1 MISNHFY
8 FSIYYLFSQ
17 FYLILLIF
25 IVIYLIHFFKHME
38 QNSQISSN
46 DSSDEIIDLKSQN
59 IQINID
65 KSEEPKEEK
74 IEETKKE
81 IGNNL
86 IINICG
92 KKKILGISDTLPLL
106 IFIILLITILYILF
120 IISTKEFYHF
130 LLFIFIGIFYFFTI
144 YYMICGFLIEPGI
157 IPRNHPNFQKEKD
170 DLKKEIKN
178 ELIKELNEEK
188 KEINLQNNNN
198 KNEKEDVIKSDNDNN
213 NNNNELEN
221 EKDYDKLTEEI
232 IPSIFTERKCRT
244 CNIFRPPKSSH
255 CRYCD
260 NCVLNFD
267 HHCYYIANC
276 VGFRNHKVFY
286 LFLLNGTILGI
297 LLTTMTIYHIIYIY
311 FFSGYPIWMKMYE
324 GNSILMIF
332 SIGLILI
339 SFLYICIGSRNLIT
353 LIPCFIGLIFIIFLF
368 YNYIDNVPKYINPFT
383 SLISIGIL
391 PLTIFSSGTF
401 IFQTN
406 QIMNGYTVKQSNSIK
421 HEFVENLIHKHKNI
435 SNKYF
440 RKISLSEKISN
451 WINFFKINRDESLI
465 NN

>member
-1 MISNHFY
+1 
-8 FSIYYLFSQ
+8 
-17 FYLILLIF
+17 
-25 IVIYLIHFFKHME
+25 ME
-38 QNSQISSN
+38 QNSQITTN
-46 DSSDEIIDLKSQN
+46 DSSYEILDLKSKN
-59 IQINID
+59 ITLNID
-65 KSEEPKEEK
+65 KSEELKNEKRKESNN
-74 IEETKKE
+74 E
-81 IGNNL
+81 IGKNI
-86 IINICG
+86 IINIFG
-92 KKKILGISDTLPLL
+92 KKKVLGIVETLPLL
-106 IFIILLITILYILF
+106 IFIIISITILYISF
-120 IISTKEFYHF
+120 IISLKEFYHF
-130 LLFIFIGIFYFFTI
+130 SFFIFAGILYFLTI
-144 YYMICGFLIEPGI
+144 YYMISCFLIEPGI
-157 IPRNHPNFQKEKD
+157 IPRNHPNFQMEKD
-170 DLKKEIKN
+170 NLKKEIKK
-178 ELIKELNEEK
+178 ELIKESNEEK
-188 KEINLQNNNN
+188 KEINLKKKNNKIENNEIIQVENN
-198 KNEKEDVIKSDNDNN
+198 KNNENEEEKVE
-213 NNNNELEN
+213 

-297 LLTTMTIYHIIYIY
+297 LISTMTIYHIIYIY